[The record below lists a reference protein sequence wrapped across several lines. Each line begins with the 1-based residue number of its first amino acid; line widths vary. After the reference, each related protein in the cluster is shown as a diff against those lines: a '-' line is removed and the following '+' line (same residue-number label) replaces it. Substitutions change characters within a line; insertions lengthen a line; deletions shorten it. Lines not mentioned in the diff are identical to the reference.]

1 MPIQPLTA
9 ARRICERGNWQV
21 SNLAL
26 QKLLY
31 IAHMVHMG
39 RHGERLVNASFEAW
53 DYGPVEPSVYHK
65 VKVFGDRPVQNI
77 FYSAPA
83 AVASPEI
90 ETIDEACSHLLA
102 KSPGE
107 LVAMTHWDKG
117 AWAKNYRPG
126 VLGIVIPDQD
136 IVEEFFA
143 RTTRARHIPAT

>member
-1 MPIQPLTA
+1 MAIHPLTA
-9 ARRICERGNWQV
+9 ARRVCERGNWQV

-31 IAHMVHMG
+31 LAHMVHMG
-39 RHGERLVNASFEAW
+39 RTGERLINGSFEAW

-65 VKVFGDRPVQNI
+65 VKVFGDRPIQNI

-83 AVASPEI
+83 VVSSNEI
-90 ETIDEACSHLLA
+90 GTIDEACSHLLS

-107 LVAMTHWDKG
+107 LVAMTHWDRG

-126 VLGIVIPDQD
+126 VLGIVIPDKD
-136 IVEEFFA
+136 IIDEYAA
-143 RTTRARHIPAT
+143 RTA